1 MKKTTLVILG
11 ASVAAVLLILIGM
24 MGTIIYLLSNNNNA
38 QPNFQ
43 NMSGGMMESGLM
55 NSGMMDSG
63 MMQATIENEHD
74 FLVHMIAHHEEAVAS
89 ATVLKANTDRPEMK
103 QFADTIITTQTA
115 EIEQMKNWLNSW
127 YPDLDHQVDY
137 QPMMR
142 DMTSLKGDAVDQ
154 AFLQDMIFHHM
165 DAVMMSQQLITS
177 GYADHQEL
185 IPFAQTIRDTQRD
198 EIHMMRNWL
207 AGAANAKADR
217 FHH

>member
-11 ASVAAVLLILIGM
+11 VSIAAVLLLLIGM

-43 NMSGGMMESGLM
+43 NMSGGMMGSGM
-55 NSGMMDSG
+55 MDTDMMDSG

-74 FLVHMIAHHEEAVAS
+74 FLIHMIAHHEEAVAS

-115 EIEQMKNWLNSW
+115 EINQMQSWLDSW
-127 YPDLDHQVDY
+127 YPNLDHQVDY

-142 DMTSLKGDAVDQ
+142 DLTNLKGDAVDQ

-207 AGAANAKADR
+207 ATW
-217 FHH
+217 F

>member
-11 ASVAAVLLILIGM
+11 ASIGAVLLLLIGM
-24 MGTIIYLLSNNNNA
+24 MGYIIYLLSGNNT

-43 NMSGGMMESGLM
+43 NMNGGMMG
-55 NSGMMDSG
+55 SGMMDAG
-63 MMQATIENEHD
+63 MMHATIESEHD
-74 FLVHMIAHHEEAVAS
+74 YLVHMIAHHEEAVAS
-89 ATVLKANTDRPEMK
+89 ATVLKANTDRAEMK

-115 EIEQMKNWLNSW
+115 EINQMKSWLDSW
-127 YPDLDHQVDY
+127 YPNMDHQVDY

-142 DMTSLKGDAVDQ
+142 DLTSLKGDAVDQ

-207 AGAANAKADR
+207 AEW
-217 FHH
+217 F

>member
-11 ASVAAVLLILIGM
+11 VSLGAVLLLLIGM
-24 MGTIIYLLSNNNNA
+24 MTYIIYLLSGNNT

-43 NMSGGMMESGLM
+43 NMSGGMMGA
-55 NSGMMDSG
+55 GMMDTEMMDEG
-63 MMQATIENEHD
+63 MMHATIESEHD
-74 FLVHMIAHHEEAVAS
+74 YLVHMIAHHEEAVAS

-115 EIEQMKNWLNSW
+115 EINQMKSWLDSW
-127 YPDLDHQVDY
+127 YPNIDHQVDY

-142 DMTSLKGDAVDQ
+142 DLTNLKGDAVDQ
-154 AFLQDMIFHHM
+154 AFLLDMIFHHM

-177 GYADHQEL
+177 DYADHQEI

-207 AGAANAKADR
+207 AEW
-217 FHH
+217 F

>member
-207 AGAANAKADR
+207 AEW
-217 FHH
+217 F

>member
-1 MKKTTLVILG
+1 MMKKTTLVILG
-11 ASVAAVLLILIGM
+11 ASIAAVLLLLIGM
-24 MGTIIYLLSNNNNA
+24 MGYIIFLLSNNSNA

-43 NMSGGMMESGLM
+43 NMSGGMMGSGLM
-55 NSGMMDSG
+55 NTEMMDSG

-89 ATVLKANTDRPEMK
+89 ATVLKANTNRAEMK

-115 EIEQMKNWLNSW
+115 EINQMKGWLDSW
-127 YPDLDHQVDY
+127 YPNVDHQVDY

-142 DMTSLKGDAVDQ
+142 DLTNLKGDAVDQ

-207 AGAANAKADR
+207 AEW
-217 FHH
+217 F

>member
-1 MKKTTLVILG
+1 MKKTTLMILG
-11 ASVAAVLLILIGM
+11 ASVAAVLLLLIGM
-24 MGTIIYLLSNNNNA
+24 MGYIIFLLSNNSNA

-43 NMSGGMMESGLM
+43 NMNGGMMGSGLM
-55 NSGMMDSG
+55 NTEMMDSG

-89 ATVLKANTDRPEMK
+89 ATVLKANTDRAEMK

-115 EIEQMKNWLNSW
+115 EIDQMKSWLDSW
-127 YPDLDHQVDY
+127 YPNLDHQVDY

-142 DMTSLKGDAVDQ
+142 DLTNLKGDAVDQ

-185 IPFAQTIRDTQRD
+185 ISFAQTIRDTQRD

-207 AGAANAKADR
+207 AEW
-217 FHH
+217 F

>member
-11 ASVAAVLLILIGM
+11 ASIAAVLLLLIGM

-43 NMSGGMMESGLM
+43 NMSGGMMGSGM
-55 NSGMMDSG
+55 MDTDMMDSG

-74 FLVHMIAHHEEAVAS
+74 FLIHMIAHHEEAVAS

-115 EIEQMKNWLNSW
+115 EINQMQSWLDSW
-127 YPDLDHQVDY
+127 YPNLDHQVDY

-142 DMTSLKGDAVDQ
+142 DLTNLKGDAVDQ

-207 AGAANAKADR
+207 ATW
-217 FHH
+217 F

>member
-11 ASVAAVLLILIGM
+11 ASIAAVLLLLIGM
-24 MGTIIYLLSNNNNA
+24 MSYIIFLLSNNNNP

-43 NMSGGMMESGLM
+43 NMNGGMMG
-55 NSGMMDSG
+55 SGMMDTEMMDGG
-63 MMQATIENEHD
+63 MMQATIESEHD
-74 FLVHMIAHHEEAVAS
+74 YLVHMIAHHEEAVAS
-89 ATVLKANTDRPEMK
+89 ATILKANTDRAEMK

-115 EIEQMKNWLNSW
+115 EINQMKSWLDSW
-127 YPDLDHQVDY
+127 YPNLDHQVDY

-142 DMTSLKGDAVDQ
+142 DLTSLKGDAVDQ

-207 AGAANAKADR
+207 ATW
-217 FHH
+217 F